1 MNLVLHNPRYRRL
14 WMTPRNLREIP
25 VYKLK
30 QALHTFISIDRKYG
44 WTGKQRQQDRFIH
57 ELNQIGFKRSAS
69 GNTAGYHPNP
79 GGARTYQAQLRNLG
93 LIYPTGSEPEYEVTI
108 AGQEILSGTN
118 PLDTIHHNLLSN
130 QYPSDYSNG
139 QNVRIHPDI
148 KIKPFLFLAKLC
160 RDKDLNG
167 VTEVE
172 MMYACIYGHNWSCCK
187 IVKEKIL
194 SFRNNNDF
202 LQQIDNPAE
211 DLFSPKAQKTDIKSR
226 LKDIGHIANTFKNY
240 LESNYL
246 LIKQEDKRYTFNDEH
261 ISVYNTHYNEHDR
274 FIEYTNSINFQ
285 RTYGSWNKIK
295 DTRTVPSKD
304 NVDVKNFA
312 RDRAAEFTAQYFS
325 NNLVSGYP
333 EALDKTLYEMGFSRL
348 IVDEVIGNAMKD
360 SMDYFSAHF
369 LELSVSPKE
378 HRAFELALNDLINGA
393 GISSKHTG
401 QLKVPGVVGGCADV
415 LSFSD
420 MRKESVQFDTKAKKD
435 SNYSLPA
442 GDYRALKSYYEGHNT
457 MLETLSLS
465 SALICCAQVVVSSGF
480 SSNAEKTFK
489 TLSKEIDNPVSGI
502 TAHQILR
509 FLKKIK
515 DSNSIEQKNI
525 IFFQQLSETIG
536 LFSNT

>member
-1 MNLVLHNPRYRRL
+1 
-14 WMTPRNLREIP
+14 
-25 VYKLK
+25 
-30 QALHTFISIDRKYG
+30 
-44 WTGKQRQQDRFIH
+44 
-57 ELNQIGFKRSAS
+57 
-69 GNTAGYHPNP
+69 
-79 GGARTYQAQLRNLG
+79 
-93 LIYPTGSEPEYEVTI
+93 
-108 AGQEILSGTN
+108 
-118 PLDTIHHNLLSN
+118 
-130 QYPSDYSNG
+130 
-139 QNVRIHPDI
+139 
-148 KIKPFLFLAKLC
+148 
-160 RDKDLNG
+160 
-167 VTEVE
+167 
-172 MMYACIYGHNWSCCK
+172 
-187 IVKEKIL
+187 
-194 SFRNNNDF
+194 
-202 LQQIDNPAE
+202 
-211 DLFSPKAQKTDIKSR
+211 
-226 LKDIGHIANTFKNY
+226 
-240 LESNYL
+240 
-246 LIKQEDKRYTFNDEH
+246 
-261 ISVYNTHYNEHDR
+261 
-274 FIEYTNSINFQ
+274 
-285 RTYGSWNKIK
+285 
-295 DTRTVPSKD
+295 
-304 NVDVKNFA
+304 
-312 RDRAAEFTAQYFS
+312 
-325 NNLVSGYP
+325 
-333 EALDKTLYEMGFSRL
+333 MGFSRL

-401 QLKVPGVVGGCADV
+401 QLKVPGVGGCADV